1 MPERG
6 ATEGDARPRA
16 RKLAVAVDMVV
27 LTVRDEALKILL
39 IRRAA
44 RHHRGEWALPG
55 GFVGAEE
62 SLDDAA
68 RRELLEETGLELS
81 PTYIEQF
88 HAYGDPA
95 RDDRSDRRVISVAY
109 LAIQPSLPDP
119 VAGTD
124 AADAAWEPAEHVL
137 DGTIP
142 LAFDHRDIVTQAVAR
157 VRTQLQYTALA
168 TAFVADEFTEAE
180 LRAVYNAVWGL
191 QNDPLDVRN
200 FHRSL
205 HMLVPAGDRPDV
217 IDAHRRTRP
226 ARRPALAQ
234 RVGAAVRPD
243 HAARAADREASR
255 SSRRL
260 RPGPCAKARRGSRPT
275 AGGERTDRQAARP

>member
-1 MPERG
+1 MPEHG
-6 ATEGDARPRA
+6 ATEGNARPRT
-16 RKLAVAVDMVV
+16 RKLAVAVDMVI
-27 LTVRDEALKILL
+27 LTVRDEALKVLL
-39 IRRAA
+39 VRRAA

-55 GFVGAEE
+55 GFVGTEE

-124 AADAAWEPAEHVL
+124 AADAAWEPAQHVL

-180 LRAVYNAVWGL
+180 LRAVYNAVWEL

-205 HMLVPAGDRPDV
+205 HMLYPPV
-217 IDAHRRTRP
+217 IDRTSSMRTGERGRP
-226 ARRPALAQ
+226 AALL
-234 RVGAAVRPD
+234 
-243 HAARAADREASR
+243 SR
-255 SSRRL
+255 SEWVRQSGPLMPLERPIAKPKEQPTAP
-260 RPGPCAKARRGSRPT
+260 PGPAREGTEGRSP
-275 AGGERTDRQAARP
+275 DRRRRVH

>member
-6 ATEGDARPRA
+6 ATEGDARPRT
-16 RKLAVAVDMVV
+16 RRLAVAVDMVV
-27 LTVRDEALKILL
+27 LTVRDEALKVLL

-55 GFVGAEE
+55 GFVGTEE

-124 AADAAWEPAEHVL
+124 AADAAWEPAQHVL

-191 QNDPLDVRN
+191 QDDPLDVRN

-205 HMLVPAGDRPDV
+205 HMLYPPV
-217 IDAHRRTRP
+217 IDRTSSMRTGERGRP
-226 ARRPALAQ
+226 AALLS
-234 RVGAAVRPD
+234 RSEWVRASGPLD
-243 HAARAADREASR
+243 AARAADRQADGSTGSGRETRKRPRDAEAV
-255 SSRRL
+255 
-260 RPGPCAKARRGSRPT
+260 
-275 AGGERTDRQAARP
+275 